1 MSIATVTILTLNVG
15 LSLLCWWGALR
26 LWQWRRQLSQWA
38 DLLERLEPKA
48 YQILNEAPQNI
59 NQSLADLRAL
69 QRQVTETYQRLQIII
84 NRLRQVQQFLT
95 LIRLVLLRIR

>member
-69 QRQVTETYQRLQIII
+69 QRQVTETYQRLQIIM